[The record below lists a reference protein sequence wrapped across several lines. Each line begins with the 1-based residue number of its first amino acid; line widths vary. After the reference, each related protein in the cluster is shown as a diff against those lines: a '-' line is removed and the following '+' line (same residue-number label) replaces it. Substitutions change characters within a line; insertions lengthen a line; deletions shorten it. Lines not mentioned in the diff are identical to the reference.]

1 MDLDEEGFEPLGEVE
16 QAMLDDLR
24 LAEGPRGCPW
34 VDDEGQYCNKPRAN
48 LPSRLSYCEE
58 HLRLSL
64 TDPGWRRT
72 LTTAGRADELQS
84 QDDA

>member
-1 MDLDEEGFEPLGEVE
+1 
-16 QAMLDDLR
+16 
-24 LAEGPRGCPW
+24 
-34 VDDEGQYCNKPRAN
+34 

>member
-1 MDLDEEGFEPLGEVE
+1 MAMDDEGFESLGEIE
-16 QAMLDDLR
+16 QAMLDGLR

-34 VDDEGQYCNKPRAN
+34 VDDEGQYCNKLRAN

-64 TDPGWRRT
+64 TDSGWRRT
-72 LTTAGRADELQS
+72 LTTAGRADELQA